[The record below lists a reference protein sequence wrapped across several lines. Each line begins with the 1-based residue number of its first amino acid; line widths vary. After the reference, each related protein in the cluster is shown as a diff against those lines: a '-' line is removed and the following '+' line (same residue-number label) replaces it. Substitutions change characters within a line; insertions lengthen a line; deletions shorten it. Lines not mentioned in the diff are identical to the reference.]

1 MQGTD
6 TIDVSPS
13 ANTEDAT
20 PRTREARIAQERK
33 AVGEPLL
40 IEQSNTYPP
49 TKCQPL
55 NDFRR
60 ELNPGGKGENMMAKG
75 RKNGG
80 TNRI

>member
-40 IEQSNTYPP
+40 IKQSNTYPP
-49 TKCQPL
+49 TTNKVPA
-55 NDFRR
+55 FERF
-60 ELNPGGKGENMMAKG
+60 LNPGEKGENMMAKR